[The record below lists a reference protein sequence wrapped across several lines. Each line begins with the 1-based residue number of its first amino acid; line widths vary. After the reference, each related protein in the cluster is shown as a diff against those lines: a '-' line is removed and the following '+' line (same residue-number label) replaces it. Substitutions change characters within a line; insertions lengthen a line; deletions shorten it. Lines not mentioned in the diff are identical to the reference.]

1 MVLTT
6 ARTIFPNNNNI
17 NMERFIRNERNKK
30 RKNKIKDFIQ
40 AERKKSK
47 AHTKFISHI

>member
-17 NMERFIRNERNKK
+17 NMERFIHNERNKK
-30 RKNKIKDFIQ
+30 EKIK
-40 AERKKSK
+40 
-47 AHTKFISHI
+47 

>member
-1 MVLTT
+1 MALTT

-30 RKNKIKDFIQ
+30 EKIKDFIQ
-40 AERKKSK
+40 AE
-47 AHTKFISHI
+47 TKI

>member
-6 ARTIFPNNNNI
+6 VRTIFPNNNNI

-30 RKNKIKDFIQ
+30 EKIK
-40 AERKKSK
+40 
-47 AHTKFISHI
+47 

>member
-1 MVLTT
+1 MVLKT

-30 RKNKIKDFIQ
+30 EKIK
-40 AERKKSK
+40 
-47 AHTKFISHI
+47 

>member
-1 MVLTT
+1 MVLTI

-17 NMERFIRNERNKK
+17 NMERFIRNERKT
-30 RKNKIKDFIQ
+30 KIKDFIQ

-47 AHTKFISHI
+47 AHIKFISHI

>member
-1 MVLTT
+1 MVLAT

-30 RKNKIKDFIQ
+30 EKNKIKDFIQ
-40 AERKKSK
+40 AE
-47 AHTKFISHI
+47 TKI